1 MKKLKIFNV
10 MCLTMLV
17 ISSITSCTFGNTLSS
32 SSDNTTSQDI
42 SNTSNTSLVSSISFE
57 EEGPINLK
65 IGESH
70 VLKINV
76 ENVSSFLIESSNT
89 NVVKVVQTSSS
100 YILRALSD
108 GSATIYAKV
117 NDEIYDSIEVNVVES
132 APTSIVISSTS
143 NEALVGSSINISI
156 DIDKQS
162 YLDEVSL
169 NIIEGSDLA
178 SIEGSE
184 IYFAS
189 SGTIKVQASYQN
201 IKSNILE
208 FYAYDFTIS
217 LNSNDIEVGDHER
230 IRISNF
236 DGDKTKCS
244 VIIEDEEILS
254 SSGIDAFGYLHINA
268 LKVGSSSF
276 YVQSSDG
283 LISNKLVVNVV
294 GGNPYLD
301 IDKNEFYNNYKRA
314 TSLLDSQYRSECYLM
329 SGDVTPQDQEP
340 EIVSNQPKQGN
351 MLIHNTSRNFS
362 NNENVYTVYNVN
374 GEKEFDIYYGGAYTS
389 LEEVAAYIYAWGEVP
404 VNYDP
409 DKDAEPYNSNWGEY
423 LRVNNTDFSGD
434 TDKYPYEPVLP
445 RIYGC
450 DGDLVYYE
458 IDIGTTGTDCD
469 PDFPDR
475 IYNDGYRITR
485 GAARIV
491 YSRYY
496 ADDTPSTMLDNEPI
510 TNLDDRYVFYTYNHY
525 NDFQEYLNYY
535 NGWGE
540 MFGNITGGGTIS
552 SKVDYNP
559 TPYVE
564 TYRKDLF

>member
-76 ENVSSFLIESSNT
+76 ENVSSFLIESSNI

-100 YILRALSD
+100 YVLRALSD

-217 LNSNDIEVGDHER
+217 LNSNDIEAGGHER

-244 VIIEDEEILS
+244 VIIEDEEIL

-283 LISNKLVVNVV
+283 LISNKLIVNVV

-329 SGDVTPQDQEP
+329 SGDITPQDQEP
-340 EIVSNQPKQGN
+340 DIASNQPKQGN
-351 MLIHNTSRNFS
+351 MLIHNTTRNFS
-362 NNENVYTVYNVN
+362 NNGNVYTVYNVN

-445 RIYGC
+445 RISGC

-475 IYNDGYRITR
+475 IYNDGYTITR

-496 ADDTPSTMLDNEPI
+496 ADDTPDTMLDNEPI

>member
-57 EEGPINLK
+57 EDGPINLK

-76 ENVSSFLIESSNT
+76 ENVSSFLIESSNI
-89 NVVKVVQTSSS
+89 NIVRVVQTSSS
-100 YILRALSD
+100 YVLRALSD
-108 GSATIYAKV
+108 GSVTIYAKV

-169 NIIEGSDLA
+169 NIIEGSNLA

-254 SSGIDAFGYLHINA
+254 SGIDAFGYLHINA

-329 SGDVTPQDQEP
+329 SGDITPQDQEP
-340 EIVSNQPKQGN
+340 DIASNQPKQGN
-351 MLIHNTSRNFS
+351 MLIHNTTRNFS
-362 NNENVYTVYNVN
+362 NNGSVYTVYNVN

-409 DKDAEPYNSNWGEY
+409 DKEAQPYNSNWGEY
-423 LRVNNTDFSGD
+423 LRANNTYFSGN
-434 TDKYPYEPVLP
+434 TKKYPYEPELP
-445 RIYGC
+445 NISGID
-450 DGDLVYYE
+450 DGNVMYYE

-469 PDFPDR
+469 PKYDPE
-475 IYNDGYRITR
+475 IYNDGERIVR

-491 YSRYY
+491 YTYSYING
-496 ADDTPSTMLDNEPI
+496 DPVSDE
-510 TNLDDRYVFYTYNHY
+510 DRYVFYTYNHY

>member
-76 ENVSSFLIESSNT
+76 ENVSSFLIESSNI
-89 NVVKVVQTSSS
+89 NVVRVVQTSSS
-100 YILRALSD
+100 YVLRALSD

-132 APTSIVISSTS
+132 TPTSIVISSTS

-217 LNSNDIEVGDHER
+217 LNSNDIEAGDHER

-236 DGDKTKCS
+236 NGDKTKCS

-254 SSGIDAFGYLHINA
+254 SGIDSFGYLHINA

-329 SGDVTPQDQEP
+329 SGDITPQDQEP
-340 EIVSNQPKQGN
+340 EIASNQPKQGN
-351 MLIHNTSRNFS
+351 MLIHNTTTNFS
-362 NNENVYTVYNVN
+362 NNGNVYTVYNVN

-404 VNYDP
+404 ANYDP

-423 LRVNNTDFSGD
+423 LRVNNTYFSGN
-434 TDKYPYEPVLP
+434 TEKYPYEPELP
-445 RIYGC
+445 NISGI
-450 DGDLVYYE
+450 DNGNVMYYE

-469 PDFPDR
+469 PKYDPE
-475 IYNDGYRITR
+475 IYNDGNRIVR

-491 YSRYY
+491 YTYSYING
-496 ADDTPSTMLDNEPI
+496 DPVNDE
-510 TNLDDRYVFYTYNHY
+510 DRYVFYTYNHY

-559 TPYVE
+559 TPYVQ

>member
-1 MKKLKIFNV
+1 MKKLKIFNI
-10 MCLTMLV
+10 MCLTMFV
-17 ISSITSCTFGNTLSS
+17 ISSITSCTFGNTSFSS
-32 SSDNTTSQDI
+32 SSTTTSQD
-42 SNTSNTSLVSSISFE
+42 TSNSDTTSLVSSISFE

-76 ENVSSFLIESSNT
+76 ENVSSFLIESSNI
-89 NVVKVVQTSSS
+89 NIVRVVQTSSS
-100 YILRALSD
+100 YVLRALSD
-108 GSATIYAKV
+108 GNATIYAKV
-117 NDEIYDSIEVNVVES
+117 NNEIYDSIEVNVVES

-143 NEALVGSSINISI
+143 REGLVGSSINISI

-169 NIIEGSDLA
+169 NIVEGSDLA

-189 SGTIKVQASYQN
+189 SGSIKVQASYQN

-217 LNSNDIEVGDHER
+217 LNSNDIEAGDHER

-236 DGDKTKCS
+236 NGDKTKCS
-244 VIIEDEEILS
+244 VIIEDEEIL

-329 SGDVTPQDQEP
+329 SGDITPQDQEP
-340 EIVSNQPKQGN
+340 DIASNQPKQGN
-351 MLIHNTSRNFS
+351 MLIHNTTSDFS
-362 NNENVYTVYNVN
+362 NNGNVYTVYNVN

-404 VNYDP
+404 VNYNP

-475 IYNDGYRITR
+475 IYNDGYTITR

-496 ADDTPSTMLDNEPI
+496 ADDTPYTMLDNEPI

-559 TPYVE
+559 TPYVQ
-564 TYRKDLF
+564 TYRKNLF

>member
-76 ENVSSFLIESSNT
+76 ENVSSFLIESSNI
-89 NVVKVVQTSSS
+89 NIVRVVQTSSS
-100 YILRALSD
+100 YVLRALSD

-208 FYAYDFTIS
+208 FYAYDFTIY

-236 DGDKTKCS
+236 NGDKTKCS

-254 SSGIDAFGYLHINA
+254 SGMDSFGYLHINA

-329 SGDVTPQDQEP
+329 SGDITPQDQEP
-340 EIVSNQPKQGN
+340 EIANNQPKQGN
-351 MLIHNTSRNFS
+351 MLIHNTTSDFS
-362 NNENVYTVYNVN
+362 NNGNVYTVYNVN

-475 IYNDGYRITR
+475 IYNDGYTITR

-559 TPYVE
+559 TPYVP

>member
-76 ENVSSFLIESSNT
+76 ENVSSFLIESSNI
-89 NVVKVVQTSSS
+89 NVVRVVQTSSS
-100 YILRALSD
+100 YVLRALSD

-117 NDEIYDSIEVNVVES
+117 NDEIYDSIEVNVAES

-169 NIIEGSDLA
+169 NIIEGSNLA

-189 SGTIKVQASYQN
+189 SGSVKVQASYQN
-201 IKSNILE
+201 IKSNILV

-217 LNSNDIEVGDHER
+217 LNNNDIEAGDHER

-254 SSGIDAFGYLHINA
+254 SGIDSFGYLHINA

-329 SGDVTPQDQEP
+329 SGDITPLDQEP
-340 EIVSNQPKQGN
+340 EIASNQPKQGN
-351 MLIHNTSRNFS
+351 MLIHNTTRDFS
-362 NNENVYTVYNVN
+362 NNGNVYTVYNVN

-409 DKDAEPYNSNWGEY
+409 DKDAQPYNSEWGEY
-423 LRVNNTDFSGD
+423 LRVNNTYFEGN
-434 TDKYPYEPVLP
+434 TKKYPYEPELP
-445 RIYGC
+445 NISGV
-450 DGDLVYYE
+450 DNGNVMYYE

-469 PDFPDR
+469 PEYDPE
-475 IYNDGYRITR
+475 IYNDGNRIIR

-491 YSRYY
+491 YTYSYING
-496 ADDTPSTMLDNEPI
+496 DPVSDE
-510 TNLDDRYVFYTYNHY
+510 DRYVFYTYNHY

-559 TPYVE
+559 TPYVQ

>member
-76 ENVSSFLIESSNT
+76 ENISSFLIESSNI

-117 NDEIYDSIEVNVVES
+117 NDEIYDSIDVNVVES
-132 APTSIVISSTS
+132 TPTSIVISSTS

-169 NIIEGSDLA
+169 NIIEGSNLA

-217 LNSNDIEVGDHER
+217 LNSNDIEAGDHER

-254 SSGIDAFGYLHINA
+254 SGIDSFGYLHINA

-329 SGDVTPQDQEP
+329 SGDITPQEQEP
-340 EIVSNQPKQGN
+340 EIASNQPKQGN
-351 MLIHNTSRNFS
+351 MLIHNTTSDFS
-362 NNENVYTVYNVN
+362 NNGNVYTVYNVN
-374 GEKEFDIYYGGAYTS
+374 GEKEFDLYYGGAYTS

-475 IYNDGYRITR
+475 IYNDGYTITR

-540 MFGNITGGGTIS
+540 MFGNVTAGNEYGE
-552 SKVDYNP
+552 VNPYNP
-559 TPYVE
+559 PSDYVPVS
-564 TYRKDLF
+564 RVKLF

>member
-32 SSDNTTSQDI
+32 SSNNTTSQDI

-76 ENVSSFLIESSNT
+76 ENVSSFLIESSNV
-89 NVVKVVQTSSS
+89 NIVRVVQTSSS
-100 YILRALSD
+100 YVLRALSD

-143 NEALVGSSINISI
+143 KEALVGSSINISI

-236 DGDKTKCS
+236 NGDKTKCS

-254 SSGIDAFGYLHINA
+254 SGIDSFGYLHINA

-329 SGDVTPQDQEP
+329 SGDITPQDQEP
-340 EIVSNQPKQGN
+340 EIASNQPKQGN
-351 MLIHNTSRNFS
+351 MLIHNTTINFS
-362 NNENVYTVYNVN
+362 NNGNVYTVYNVN

-423 LRVNNTDFSGD
+423 LRVNNTHFSGD
-434 TDKYPYEPVLP
+434 TKKYPYEPELP
-445 RIYGC
+445 NISGV
-450 DGDLVYYE
+450 DNGNVMYYE

-469 PDFPDR
+469 PDYDPE
-475 IYNDGYRITR
+475 IYNDGDRIIR

-491 YSRYY
+491 YTYSYING
-496 ADDTPSTMLDNEPI
+496 DPVSDE
-510 TNLDDRYVFYTYNHY
+510 DRYVFYTYNHY

-559 TPYVE
+559 TPYVQ

>member
-1 MKKLKIFNV
+1 MKQLKIFNV

-89 NVVKVVQTSSS
+89 NIVKVVQTSSS
-100 YILRALSD
+100 YVLRALSD

-117 NDEIYDSIEVNVVES
+117 NDEIYDSIEVNVAES

-217 LNSNDIEVGDHER
+217 LNNNDIEAGDHER

-236 DGDKTKCS
+236 NGDKTKCS
-244 VIIEDEEILS
+244 VIIEDEEIL

-329 SGDVTPQDQEP
+329 SGDITPQDQEP
-340 EIVSNQPKQGN
+340 DIASNQPKQGN
-351 MLIHNTSRNFS
+351 MLIHNTTRNFS
-362 NNENVYTVYNVN
+362 NNGNVYTVYNVN

-404 VNYDP
+404 ANYDP

-445 RIYGC
+445 RISGC

-475 IYNDGYRITR
+475 IYNDGHTITR

-559 TPYVE
+559 TPYVQ

>member
-17 ISSITSCTFGNTLSS
+17 ISSITSCAFGNTLSS

-89 NVVKVVQTSSS
+89 NIVKVVQTSSS
-100 YILRALSD
+100 YVLRALSD

-117 NDEIYDSIEVNVVES
+117 NDEIYDSIEVNVAES

-189 SGTIKVQASYQN
+189 SGSVKVQASYQN
-201 IKSNILE
+201 VKSNILV

-217 LNSNDIEVGDHER
+217 LNNNDIEAGDHER

-236 DGDKTKCS
+236 NGDKTKCS

-254 SSGIDAFGYLHINA
+254 SGIDSFGYLHINA

-314 TSLLDSQYRSECYLM
+314 TSLLDSKYRSECYLM
-329 SGDVTPQDQEP
+329 SGDITPQDQEP
-340 EIVSNQPKQGN
+340 EIASNQPKQGN
-351 MLIHNTSRNFS
+351 MLIHNTTRDFS
-362 NNENVYTVYNVN
+362 NNGNVYTVYNVN

-409 DKDAEPYNSNWGEY
+409 DKDAQPYNSEWGEY
-423 LRVNNTDFSGD
+423 LRVNNTYFEGN
-434 TDKYPYEPVLP
+434 TKKYPYEPELP
-445 RIYGC
+445 NISGV
-450 DGDLVYYE
+450 DNGNVMYYE

-469 PDFPDR
+469 PEFDPE
-475 IYNDGYRITR
+475 IYNDGNRIIR

-491 YSRYY
+491 YTYSYING
-496 ADDTPSTMLDNEPI
+496 DPVSDE
-510 TNLDDRYVFYTYNHY
+510 DRYVFYTYNHY

-559 TPYVE
+559 TPYVQ

>member
-76 ENVSSFLIESSNT
+76 ENVSSFLIESSNV
-89 NVVKVVQTSSS
+89 NIVRVVQTSSS
-100 YILRALSD
+100 YVLRALSD
-108 GSATIYAKV
+108 GSTTIYAKV

-132 APTSIVISSTS
+132 APSSIVISSTS

-162 YLDEVSL
+162 YLGEVSL
-169 NIIEGSDLA
+169 NIIEGSELA

-236 DGDKTKCS
+236 NGEKTKCS

-254 SSGIDAFGYLHINA
+254 SGIYAFGYLHIIA

-329 SGDVTPQDQEP
+329 SGDITPQDQEP
-340 EIVSNQPKQGN
+340 EIASNQPKQGN
-351 MLIHNTSRNFS
+351 MLIHNTTRDFS
-362 NNENVYTVYNVN
+362 NNGNVYTVYNVN

-409 DKDAEPYNSNWGEY
+409 DKDAQPYNSNWGEY
-423 LRVNNTDFSGD
+423 LRANNTYFSGN
-434 TDKYPYEPVLP
+434 TEKYPYEPELP
-445 RIYGC
+445 NISGI
-450 DGDLVYYE
+450 DNGNVMYYE

-469 PDFPDR
+469 PKYNPE
-475 IYNDGYRITR
+475 IYNDGSRIVR

-491 YSRYY
+491 YTYSYINGNPVS
-496 ADDTPSTMLDNEPI
+496 DE
-510 TNLDDRYVFYTYNHY
+510 DRYVFYTYNHY

-559 TPYVE
+559 TPYVQ

>member
-10 MCLTMLV
+10 MCLTILV

-89 NVVKVVQTSSS
+89 NIVKVVQTSSS
-100 YILRALSD
+100 YVLRALSD

-117 NDEIYDSIEVNVVES
+117 NDEIYDSIEVNVAES

-201 IKSNILE
+201 IKSNILV

-217 LNSNDIEVGDHER
+217 LNNNDIEAGDHER

-254 SSGIDAFGYLHINA
+254 SGIDSFGYLHINA

-283 LISNKLVVNVV
+283 FISNRLVVNVV

-301 IDKNEFYNNYKRA
+301 IHKNEFYNNYKRA

-329 SGDVTPQDQEP
+329 SGDITPQDQEP
-340 EIVSNQPKQGN
+340 DIASNQPKQGN
-351 MLIHNTSRNFS
+351 MLIHNTTRNFS
-362 NNENVYTVYNVN
+362 NNGSVYTVYNVN

-409 DKDAEPYNSNWGEY
+409 DKEAQPYNSNWGEY
-423 LRVNNTDFSGD
+423 LRANNTYFSGN
-434 TDKYPYEPVLP
+434 TKKYPYEPELP
-445 RIYGC
+445 NISGV
-450 DGDLVYYE
+450 DSGNVMYYE

-469 PDFPDR
+469 PKYDPE
-475 IYNDGYRITR
+475 IYNDGERIVR

-491 YSRYY
+491 YTYSYING
-496 ADDTPSTMLDNEPI
+496 DPVSDE
-510 TNLDDRYVFYTYNHY
+510 DRYVFYTYNHY

>member
-76 ENVSSFLIESSNT
+76 ENVSSFLIESSNI
-89 NVVKVVQTSSS
+89 NIVRVVQTSSS

-132 APTSIVISSTS
+132 TPTSIIISSIS

-236 DGDKTKCS
+236 NGDKTKCS

-254 SSGIDAFGYLHINA
+254 SGIDSFGYLHINA

-283 LISNKLVVNVV
+283 LISNKLIVNVV

-301 IDKNEFYNNYKRA
+301 INKNEFYNNYKRA

-329 SGDVTPQDQEP
+329 SGDITPQDQEP
-340 EIVSNQPKQGN
+340 EIASNQPKQGN
-351 MLIHNTSRNFS
+351 MLIHSTTRDFS
-362 NNENVYTVYNVN
+362 NNDNVYTVYNVN

-409 DKDAEPYNSNWGEY
+409 DKDAQPYNSNWGEY
-423 LRVNNTDFSGD
+423 LRANNTYFSGN
-434 TDKYPYEPVLP
+434 TKKYPYEPELP
-445 RIYGC
+445 NISGI
-450 DGDLVYYE
+450 DNGNVMYYE

-469 PDFPDR
+469 PKYDPE
-475 IYNDGYRITR
+475 IYNDGERIVR

-491 YSRYY
+491 YTYSYING
-496 ADDTPSTMLDNEPI
+496 DPVSDE
-510 TNLDDRYVFYTYNHY
+510 DRYVFYTYNHY

-540 MFGNITGGGTIS
+540 MFGNVTAGNEYGE
-552 SKVDYNP
+552 VNPYNP
-559 TPYVE
+559 PSDYVPVS
-564 TYRKDLF
+564 RVKLF

>member
-1 MKKLKIFNV
+1 MKQLKIFNV

-76 ENVSSFLIESSNT
+76 ENVSSFLIESSNI
-89 NVVKVVQTSSS
+89 NVVRVVQTSSS
-100 YILRALSD
+100 YVLRALSD

-217 LNSNDIEVGDHER
+217 LNSNDIEAGDHER

-236 DGDKTKCS
+236 NGDKTKCR
-244 VIIEDEEILS
+244 VIIEDEEIL

-329 SGDVTPQDQEP
+329 SGDITPQDQEP
-340 EIVSNQPKQGN
+340 DIASNQPKQGN
-351 MLIHNTSRNFS
+351 MLIHNTTRNFS
-362 NNENVYTVYNVN
+362 NNGNVYTVYNVN

-475 IYNDGYRITR
+475 IYNDGHTITR

>member
-17 ISSITSCTFGNTLSS
+17 ISSVASCTFGNTLSS

-42 SNTSNTSLVSSISFE
+42 SNTSYTSLISSISFE

-76 ENVSSFLIESSNT
+76 ENVSSFLIESSNI
-89 NVVKVVQTSSS
+89 NIVRVVQTSSS
-100 YILRALSD
+100 YVLRALSD

-217 LNSNDIEVGDHER
+217 LNSNDIEVGDHEK

-236 DGDKTKCS
+236 NGDKTKCS
-244 VIIEDEEILS
+244 VIIEDEEIL

-329 SGDVTPQDQEP
+329 SGDITPQDQEP
-340 EIVSNQPKQGN
+340 EIASNQPKQGN
-351 MLIHNTSRNFS
+351 MLIHNTTSIFS
-362 NNENVYTVYNVN
+362 NNGNVYTVYNVN

-475 IYNDGYRITR
+475 IYNDGYTITR

-491 YSRYY
+491 YSRFY

>member
-409 DKDAEPYNSNWGEY
+409 DKDAQPYNSNWGEY

>member
-10 MCLTMLV
+10 MCLTILV

-32 SSDNTTSQDI
+32 SSDNTTSQEI

-76 ENVSSFLIESSNT
+76 ENVSSFLIESSNI
-89 NVVKVVQTSSS
+89 NVVRVVQTSSS
-100 YILRALSD
+100 YVLRALSD

-236 DGDKTKCS
+236 NGDKTKCR

-254 SSGIDAFGYLHINA
+254 SSSIDAFGYLHINA

-329 SGDVTPQDQEP
+329 SGDITPQDQEP
-340 EIVSNQPKQGN
+340 DIASNQPKQGN
-351 MLIHNTSRNFS
+351 MLIHNTTSDFS
-362 NNENVYTVYNVN
+362 NNGNVYTVYNVN

-475 IYNDGYRITR
+475 IYNDGYTITR

-559 TPYVE
+559 TPYVP

>member
-10 MCLTMLV
+10 ISLTMLI

-32 SSDNTTSQDI
+32 TSSNTTSHDT
-42 SNTSNTSLVSSISFE
+42 STSNTTSLIPSISFE
-57 EEGPINLK
+57 DEGPISLK

-70 VLKINV
+70 VLKLIV
-76 ENVSSFLIESSNT
+76 EYVSNFEIESSDISI
-89 NVVKVVQTSSS
+89 VKVVKTSSS
-100 YILRALSD
+100 YVLRAVSS
-108 GSATIYAKV
+108 GSATIYAKI
-117 NDEIYDSIEVNVVES
+117 NDEVYDSIEVNVIES
-132 APTSIVISSTS
+132 TPTSIVISSTS
-143 NEALVGSSINISI
+143 NEGLVGSSINISI

-178 SIEGSE
+178 SIEGSD

-217 LNSNDIEVGDHER
+217 LNSNDIEAGDHER

-236 DGDKTKCS
+236 DGNKTKCS

-254 SSGIDAFGYLHINA
+254 STLDGFGYLHVIA

-283 LISNKLVVNVV
+283 LVSNKIVVNVV

-301 IDKNEFYNNYKRA
+301 IDKNEFYKNYTRA

-329 SGDVTPQDQEP
+329 SGTITPQDQEP
-340 EIVSNQPKQGN
+340 DIASNQPKQGN
-351 MLIHNTSRNFS
+351 MLIHNTTRNFS
-362 NNENVYTVYNVN
+362 NNGNVYTVYNVN

-409 DKDAEPYNSNWGEY
+409 DKDAKPYNSEWGEY
-423 LRVNNTDFSGD
+423 LRANNTYFSGN
-434 TDKYPYEPVLP
+434 TKKYPYEPELP
-445 RIYGC
+445 NISGV
-450 DGDLVYYE
+450 DNGNVMYYE

-469 PDFPDR
+469 PKYDPE
-475 IYNDGYRITR
+475 IYNDGDRIIR

-491 YSRYY
+491 YTYSYING
-496 ADDTPSTMLDNEPI
+496 DPVSDE
-510 TNLDDRYVFYTYNHY
+510 DRYVFYTYNHY

-559 TPYVE
+559 TPYVQ

>member
-17 ISSITSCTFGNTLSS
+17 ISSITSCTFENTLSS

-57 EEGPINLK
+57 DEGPINLK

-76 ENVSSFLIESSNT
+76 ENVSSFLIESSNI

-100 YILRALSD
+100 YVLRALSD

-132 APTSIVISSTS
+132 TPTSIVISSTS

-162 YLDEVSL
+162 YLNEVSL

-217 LNSNDIEVGDHER
+217 LNNNDIEVGDHER

-236 DGDKTKCS
+236 NGDKTKCS

-254 SSGIDAFGYLHINA
+254 SGIDTFGYLHINA

-301 IDKNEFYNNYKRA
+301 IDKNEFYNNYKKA

-329 SGDVTPQDQEP
+329 SGDITPQDQEP
-340 EIVSNQPKQGN
+340 EIASNQPKQGN
-351 MLIHNTSRNFS
+351 MLIHNTTRDFS
-362 NNENVYTVYNVN
+362 NNGNVYTVYNVN

-404 VNYDP
+404 ANYDP

-445 RIYGC
+445 RISGC

-475 IYNDGYRITR
+475 IYNDGNTITR

-559 TPYVE
+559 TPYVQ

>member
-10 MCLTMLV
+10 MCLAMLV

-76 ENVSSFLIESSNT
+76 ENVSSFLIESSNI
-89 NVVKVVQTSSS
+89 NVVRVVQTSSS
-100 YILRALSD
+100 YALRALSD

-117 NDEIYDSIEVNVVES
+117 NDEIYDSIEVNVAES

-162 YLDEVSL
+162 YLDEVSF
-169 NIIEGSDLA
+169 NIIEGSNLA

-189 SGTIKVQASYQN
+189 SGSIKVQASYQN
-201 IKSNILE
+201 IKSNILV

-217 LNSNDIEVGDHER
+217 LNSNDIEAGDHER

-244 VIIEDEEILS
+244 VIIEDEEIL

-329 SGDVTPQDQEP
+329 SGDITPQDQEP
-340 EIVSNQPKQGN
+340 EIASNQPKQGN
-351 MLIHNTSRNFS
+351 MLIHNTTRDFS
-362 NNENVYTVYNVN
+362 NNGNVYTVYNVN

-409 DKDAEPYNSNWGEY
+409 DKDAQPYNSEWGEY
-423 LRVNNTDFSGD
+423 LRVNNTYFEGN
-434 TDKYPYEPVLP
+434 TKKYPYEPELP
-445 RIYGC
+445 NISGV
-450 DGDLVYYE
+450 DNGNVMYYE

-469 PDFPDR
+469 PEYDPE
-475 IYNDGYRITR
+475 IYNDGNRIIR

-491 YSRYY
+491 YTYSYKNG
-496 ADDTPSTMLDNEPI
+496 DPVSDE
-510 TNLDDRYVFYTYNHY
+510 DRYVFYTYNHY